1 MAETNTKSKQPTIK
15 SFYQGPN
22 NALIKGAGMV
32 YGSQNQSIS
41 GIDFSSRISSL
52 SQSIEAARNQAEQ
65 KRAAVQKEANEAY
78 SALSNMDFTG
88 VMPTMYDGVQ
98 AQLLPIAREI
108 AQLKMEMSSISDP
121 EEKALINSEINKKT
135 ALITGFTQQVKDLNK
150 NALDQLDYNRSND
163 KSDAND
169 DDYVSA
175 INKVFSGQLP
185 PLMVD
190 GQLAFDINGKITKY
204 SELENITPKAY
215 DEFTSYSDA
224 VGAATSAREP
234 IQQAKI
240 EEFQSKMYSQI
251 TPDNIVSL
259 GMDNFGTG
267 KRILGDQFETIQD
280 WKAYVN
286 ENYTAAKELLTNR
299 LTENYVNTYNN
310 AAAEYKRKNPPGGSG
325 SGKGLGKN
333 GFWNVDAQR
342 LFGAM
347 SMSSGSANNVETG
360 DNFLLPGNPAGTK
373 YTVSWTPEAITFKA
387 KEGGRLIDPMT
398 GSQAAS
404 TTMPIDQ
411 FASLYGIEITPEQ
424 FPDFFPSNKYGET
437 PLTQE
442 QKEMQSV
449 IDIIARDKAK
459 KAKKATQPGQDLIFR
474 NITPGANT
482 PGILNNLGK
491 K

>member
-1 MAETNTKSKQPTIK
+1 
-15 SFYQGPN
+15 
-22 NALIKGAGMV
+22 
-32 YGSQNQSIS
+32 
-41 GIDFSSRISSL
+41 
-52 SQSIEAARNQAEQ
+52 
-65 KRAAVQKEANEAY
+65 
-78 SALSNMDFTG
+78 MDFTG
-88 VMPTMYDGVQ
+88 IMPTMYDGVQ

-121 EEKALINSEINKKT
+121 EEKALISSEINKKT

-267 KRILGDQFETIQD
+267 KRILGDQFKTIQD

-310 AAAEYKRKNPPGGSG
+310 AAAEYKRKNPPSGGAG
-325 SGKGLGKN
+325 GGRTVRNDLYNK
-333 GFWNVDAQR
+333 DAQR
-342 LFGAM
+342 LFSAM
-347 SMSSGSANNVETG
+347 SGSGGSAMAVETG
-360 DNFLLPGNPAGTK
+360 DNFRLPYDADGTK
-373 YTVSWTPEAITFKA
+373 YIVSWTPEAITFKS
-387 KEGGRLIDPMT
+387 KGGKFIDPMT
-398 GSQAAS
+398 GKQVTS

-424 FPDFFPSNKYGET
+424 FPDFFPSIKPGEEGNVAAAQQMST
-437 PLTQE
+437 T
-442 QKEMQSV
+442 
-449 IDIIARDKAK
+449 
-459 KAKKATQPGQDLIFR
+459 QDLVFR
-474 NITPGANT
+474 GITPRGKCA
-482 PGILNNLGK
+482 GVLNNLGK